1 MKKINVKP
9 FAAGKASAVDSD
21 ARPASVPKAQVASLE
36 AQLIGHGLSR
46 HVPAMRNGFDVITNY
61 GSWHVDG
68 ELAAQM
74 AEVMRLHLM
83 KQLETV

>member
-1 MKKINVKP
+1 MKKTEVKP

-21 ARPASVPKAQVASLE
+21 ARPDSVPKAQVASLE

-46 HVPAMRNGFDVITNY
+46 HVPAMQGGFDVITNY

-83 KQLETV
+83 KQLEMV